1 MKITETF
8 VRGFICIFHTN
19 PIGNNP
25 NAQSVTADIAAWAYV
40 TFAKVL
46 FPKQTPVLPPTEYW
60 IQR

>member
-19 PIGNNP
+19 AIGNNP